1 MPTIPSE
8 QSPSA
13 EPQAHQARAIAE
25 SFGVDAARYDR
36 SRPRYPAELIAAVVA
51 AGRGR
56 DVLDVGIGT
65 GIVARQFQAAGCTVL
80 GVEPDSRMAEFARRT
95 GTEVEVATFENWDPA
110 GRAFDAVVAGQTW
123 HWVDPVAGAHK
134 AAAALRPGGT
144 LALFWNVQQPPPAL
158 EQALTDVF
166 RRMFPDS
173 PIARLPKMSGVEMYT
188 AMCDKAADGIRATAA
203 FDEPQHRSFEWTQ
216 PYTRDE
222 WLDYAA
228 TTGATT
234 RLPQT
239 ALNEVRTE
247 LGAVID
253 RSGGNFVCHY
263 TTVMLTATK
272 MS

>member
-1 MPTIPSE
+1 MPTIPPE

-36 SRPRYPAELIAAVVA
+36 SRPRYPAELIASVVA

-95 GTEVEVATFENWDPA
+95 GAEVEVATFENWDPA
-110 GRAFDAVVAGQTW
+110 GRAF
-123 HWVDPVAGAHK
+123 
-134 AAAALRPGGT
+134 
-144 LALFWNVQQPPPAL
+144 
-158 EQALTDVF
+158 
-166 RRMFPDS
+166 
-173 PIARLPKMSGVEMYT
+173 
-188 AMCDKAADGIRATAA
+188 
-203 FDEPQHRSFEWTQ
+203 
-216 PYTRDE
+216 
-222 WLDYAA
+222 
-228 TTGATT
+228 ATT

-253 RSGGNFVCHY
+253 RSGGNFVCHS

-272 MS
+272 KS